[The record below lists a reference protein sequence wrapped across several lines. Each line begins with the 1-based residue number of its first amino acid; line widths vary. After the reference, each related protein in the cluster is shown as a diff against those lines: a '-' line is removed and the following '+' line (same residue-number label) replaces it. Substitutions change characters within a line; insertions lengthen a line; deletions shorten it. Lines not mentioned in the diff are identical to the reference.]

1 MLTVIRRLFVAL
13 GSRSLARYYQSRL
26 ERSKTTLEREAIIYT
41 QSLMSLYDWDESSS
55 EEEQK

>member
-26 ERSKTTLEREAIIYT
+26 ERSKTTLERYT
-41 QSLMSLYDWDESSS
+41 QSLMSLYEMDESSS